1 MQPDRFR
8 SSPHRR
14 LVWLVWLALI
24 VPVAQAVAMAHAL
37 SHVRVASVGDADDKG
52 APHSE
57 YCSLCLSA
65 AAITGGGAPVSE
77 SVAWFP
83 PAIRHVE
90 PLASLASAVLAAPA
104 AAYLSRAPPS
114 LSR

>member
-14 LVWLVWLALI
+14 LAWLLWLALL
-24 VPVAQAVAMAHAL
+24 VPVAQAMAMGHAL
-37 SHVRVASVGDADDKG
+37 SHVRVALASDADEKG
-52 APHSE
+52 APHSN

-65 AAITGGGAPVSE
+65 AAITGGGAAVGEP
-77 SVAWFP
+77 AALFL
-83 PAIRHVE
+83 PAIRHVA
-90 PLASLASAVLAAPA
+90 PLASFTSAVLVAPA

-114 LSR
+114 HSR